1 MFFSLMFYKAMQSII
16 ALSILLSF
24 GLRSADGDVFFV
36 SAAAAAAADDDD
48 GTGSLQGSLECLSN
62 SVPWVSARR
71 ALKSNNRSWQYRLH
85 LVSQHF

>member
-36 SAAAAAAADDDD
+36 SAAAAAAAADDDD
-48 GTGSLQGSLECLSN
+48 A
-62 SVPWVSARR
+62 VST
-71 ALKSNNRSWQYRLH
+71 RLF
-85 LVSQHF
+85 LFQASDPAKRGPAKR